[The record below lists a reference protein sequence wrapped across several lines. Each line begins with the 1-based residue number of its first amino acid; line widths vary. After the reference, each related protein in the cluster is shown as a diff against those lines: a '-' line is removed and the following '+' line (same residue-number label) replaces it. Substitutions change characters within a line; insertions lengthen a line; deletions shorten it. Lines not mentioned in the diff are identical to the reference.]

1 MNVIKNSLSQTR
13 YCFYKIIF
21 PSMQERRH
29 RDSGSLEFESRM
41 CNRGDRSKVDVI
53 CIIAIFEKWISKN
66 EDIKGLTNK
75 I

>member
-1 MNVIKNSLSQTR
+1 MLFPNSHVIQLDIDNDRRAISMNEIKNSLSQTR

-41 CNRGDRSKVDVI
+41 CNLRPS
-53 CIIAIFEKWISKN
+53 
-66 EDIKGLTNK
+66 T
-75 I
+75 